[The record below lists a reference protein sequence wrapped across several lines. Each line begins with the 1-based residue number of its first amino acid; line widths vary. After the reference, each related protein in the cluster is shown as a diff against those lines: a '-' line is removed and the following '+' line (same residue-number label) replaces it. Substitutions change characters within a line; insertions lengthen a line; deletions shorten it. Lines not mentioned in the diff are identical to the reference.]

1 MLCYDSKRMMT
12 KMIKDEII
20 LLNDC
25 WPYQPLLGNGLHSPA
40 SHHHT
45 PVHQVLLTTMMVVM
59 MMMVMTITMST
70 VEKFYN
76 LWKCCAGQLPG
87 HSLPVPELHKW
98 RGQSDSERQMI
109 ILMLLYYNIA
119 TDGFFI
125 LLIRIRRLNISCFP
139 VILVMKMMMMMMM
152 KMCKAIRSTV
162 SWVTHPL
169 GPFWSKGSWRP
180 FSTRQSCK
188 KTGIFCR
195 QRQIEFANIANPCVY
210 RYNKYPIANT
220 S

>member
-1 MLCYDSKRMMT
+1 MMM

-25 WPYQPLLGNGLHSPA
+25 WPFQPLLGNGLHSPA

-70 VEKFYN
+70 VEKSYN

-125 LLIRIRRLNISCFP
+125 LLMRIRRLNISFFP
-139 VILVMKMMMMMMM
+139 WYKWWKWWWWWWWKCAKQSEAQFLG
-152 KMCKAIRSTV
+152 SL
-162 SWVTHPL
+162 THL
-169 GPFWSKGSWRP
+169 GHSDPRGPEGHSPPGKVAKKQAFFADKG
-180 FSTRQSCK
+180 K
-188 KTGIFCR
+188 
-195 QRQIEFANIANPCVY
+195 
-210 RYNKYPIANT
+210 
-220 S
+220 